1 MDRDK
6 EKSKKIMKKEYRSP
20 QLTEYGSV
28 AEITATLGG
37 SGADGGSDGNMRT
50 K

>member
-6 EKSKKIMKKEYRSP
+6 EKSKKVMKKGYRSP
-20 QLTEYGSV
+20 RLTEYGSV
-28 AEITATLGG
+28 AEITAELGG
-37 SGADGGSDGNMRT
+37 SGSDGGTGGNMRN